1 MAKESGKKSFLD
13 FFKGK
18 DIDDDEF
25 DDDLLDD
32 DDFDDDDDE
41 DDYDDYDDDYDKYS
55 SRQTSR
61 RSSGIKQSS
70 NSNTRQFSST
80 RSQSRTAATSNSG
93 AVRPQTRTGSGSS
106 GKLVEFNGRRGIK
119 SNMNGEVYVIHP
131 KDIEDTDTIV
141 DNLLDG
147 YVIIINLEG
156 VEISTAQR
164 IVDFVGGATK
174 AIDGSIVPVTGNIFV
189 ATAHKDSVTG
199 DIREEIVNNVGSGQI
214 GFNY

>member
-1 MAKESGKKSFLD
+1 MAKEANKKSFLD
-13 FFKGK
+13 FFKK
-18 DIDDDEF
+18 DIDDDDYDEF
-25 DDDLLDD
+25 DDDLFDDDEDD
-32 DDFDDDDDE
+32 DDY
-41 DDYDDYDDDYDKYS
+41 DDYDDYDDDKYS
-55 SRQTSR
+55 SKSSARQTSR
-61 RSSGIKQSS
+61 QS
-70 NSNTRQFSST
+70 SNTRQFTPARSTT
-80 RSQSRTAATSNSG
+80 RSSSAGSG
-93 AVRPQTRTGSGSS
+93 SVRPQTRTGTGS

-119 SNMNGEVYVIHP
+119 SNMNGEVYVIQP
-131 KDIEDTDTIV
+131 RDIEDTDTIV

-199 DIREEIVNNVGSGQI
+199 DIREEIANATSNQI

>member
-1 MAKESGKKSFLD
+1 MAKEAGKKSFLD

-18 DIDDDEF
+18 DIDDDDEF
-25 DDDLLDD
+25 DDDLFDDDDYDDDED
-32 DDFDDDDDE
+32 DDFDD
-41 DDYDDYDDDYDKYS
+41 YDDKKYS
-55 SRQTSR
+55 S
-61 RSSGIKQSS
+61 KQADRES
-70 NSNTRQFSST
+70 SNTRQFTVKSS
-80 RSQSRTAATSNSG
+80 SSRTAATSNNG
-93 AVRPQTRTGSGSS
+93 AVRPQTRTGNGS

-119 SNMNGEVYVIHP
+119 SKMNGEVYVIQP

-189 ATAHKDSVTG
+189 ATAHKDSVIG
-199 DIREEIVNNVGSGQI
+199 DIREEIAGSVNSGQI

>member
-1 MAKESGKKSFLD
+1 MAKEANKKSFLD
-13 FFKGK
+13 FFKK
-18 DIDDDEF
+18 DIDDDDYDEF
-25 DDDLLDD
+25 DDDLFDDDEDD
-32 DDFDDDDDE
+32 DDY
-41 DDYDDYDDDYDKYS
+41 DDYDDYDDDDKYS
-55 SRQTSR
+55 SKKPTKQTSR
-61 RSSGIKQSS
+61 QS
-70 NSNTRQFSST
+70 SNTRQFTPARSTTRSSST
-80 RSQSRTAATSNSG
+80 GSG
-93 AVRPQTRTGSGSS
+93 SVRPQTRNGTGS

-119 SNMNGEVYVIHP
+119 SNMNGEVYVIQP
-131 KDIEDTDTIV
+131 RDIEDTDTIV

-199 DIREEIVNNVGSGQI
+199 DIREEIANATSNQI

>member
-1 MAKESGKKSFLD
+1 MAKEAGKKSFLD
-13 FFKGK
+13 FFKK
-18 DIDDDEF
+18 DIDDDDEF
-25 DDDLLDD
+25 DDGL
-32 DDFDDDDDE
+32 FDDDDYDDDE
-41 DDYDDYDDDYDKYS
+41 DDDDDYDDYDDYDDKKYS
-55 SRQTSR
+55 S
-61 RSSGIKQSS
+61 KQSS
-70 NSNTRQFSST
+70 QRQSSNTRQFTS
-80 RSQSRTAATSNSG
+80 RSGATSRTAATSANG
-93 AVRPQTRTGSGSS
+93 AVRAQTRSGTGS

-119 SNMNGEVYVIHP
+119 SNMNGEVYVIQP

-189 ATAHKDSVTG
+189 ATAQKDSVTG
-199 DIREEIVNNVGSGQI
+199 DIREEIANATSSQI

>member
-1 MAKESGKKSFLD
+1 LD
-13 FFKGK
+13 LFKK
-18 DIDDDEF
+18 DIDDDDYDEF
-25 DDDLLDD
+25 DDDLFDD
-32 DDFDDDDDE
+32 DDFDDDEDE
-41 DDYDDYDDDYDKYS
+41 DDYDDDRY
-55 SRQTSR
+55 TSKA
-61 RSSGIKQSS
+61 SAKQS
-70 NSNTRQFSST
+70 SNTRQFTAKS
-80 RSQSRTAATSNSG
+80 SQSRTAAASNSG
-93 AVRPQTRTGSGSS
+93 AVRPQTRTGTGS

-119 SNMNGEVYVIHP
+119 SNMNGEVYVIQP
-131 KDIEDTDTIV
+131 RDIEDTDTIV

-189 ATAHKDSVTG
+189 ATAHKDSVIG
-199 DIREEIVNNVGSGQI
+199 DVRGAIANSANSSQI